1 MYKSPIEIICADMQ
15 KQIDNDIYRVTQKY
29 EIKVDKNELIQAL
42 QYDRDQYEK
51 GYADGVKEFAEKIDK
66 YLKRYSH
73 IHKYA
78 NEARHSREE
87 FADGTPMEM
96 VSVWDVLPL
105 EKWGMADYETMNTL
119 QENIETIAKER
130 LLTEFEKDFLLLIKE
145 MVGADN
151 A

>member
-1 MYKSPIEIICADMQ
+1 MYKSPIEIICGDIQ

-29 EIKVDKNELIQAL
+29 DIRVDKNELIQAL

-51 GYADGVKEFAEKIDK
+51 GYADGVKEFSVKIAEC
-66 YLKRYSH
+66 LKRYSH
-73 IHKYA
+73 LHKYA
-78 NEARHSREE
+78 NEARHREEE

-130 LLTEFEKDFLLLIKE
+130 LLTEFEKDFMLLVKE